1 MSVSTLRGDVDRL
14 AKDVADLDRKA
25 AEESARAI
33 KDHGQALR
41 VQSSVSRTTSASM
54 LQSKAREIQR
64 YEESANRREKKAAQ
78 HAQQAANKRRSLSAS
93 QNRLDQALK
102 SERDKDERDR
112 KRRRDEDLRHLHEL
126 ERKRETAMGTLGPQT
141 VAADVLGA
149 QADRVAADFEY
160 DVCLSF
166 AGEERPYVEMVAR
179 VLQDRGARVF
189 YDRDEV
195 ETLWGKDLVEH
206 FDYIYRS
213 ASRYCVMFISE
224 AYASK
229 AWTRHERR
237 SALARAL
244 VEEDE
249 YVLPARFDDTELP
262 GLPPTTGYVDLRQYA
277 PATLGEFVLGKLK
290 LTDSDLPSSD
300 ASASDDEEPEV
311 PRTSGSAPSSS

>member
-14 AKDVADLDRKA
+14 AKDVAALEGKA
-25 AEESARAI
+25 ANESAAAI
-33 KDHGQALR
+33 KDRGQALR
-41 VQSSVSRTTSASM
+41 VQNSISRTTSASM
-54 LQSKAREIQR
+54 LKSKAREIQR
-64 YEESANRREKKAAQ
+64 FEESANRHEQKAAQ
-78 HAQQAANKRRSLSAS
+78 HAQQAANKRRLLSAS

-102 SERDKDERDR
+102 SERDKEERDR
-112 KRRRDEDLRHLHEL
+112 KRRRDEDLRHLREL
-126 ERKRETAMGTLGPQT
+126 ERKRQTAIGTFGPQ
-141 VAADVLGA
+141 AAAVHVPRA
-149 QADRVAADFEY
+149 QDARVAADFEY

-166 AGEERPYVEMVAR
+166 AGEERPYVEMLAR
-179 VLQDRGARVF
+179 ALQDRGVRVF
-189 YDRDEV
+189 YDQDEV
-195 ETLWGKDLVEH
+195 EALWGKDLVEH

-277 PATLGEFVLGKLK
+277 PATLAEFVLGKLGLK
-290 LTDSDLPSSD
+290 DLGSPTSD
-300 ASASDDEEPEV
+300 ASASDDDE
-311 PRTSGSAPSSS
+311 SAKE

>member
-1 MSVSTLRGDVDRL
+1 MSVSTLRGEVDRL
-14 AKDVADLDRKA
+14 AKDVADLERKA
-25 AEESARAI
+25 ADESARAT

-41 VQSSVSRTTSASM
+41 VQSSVSRTTSPST
-54 LQSKAREIQR
+54 LQSKLREIQR
-64 YEESANRREKKAAQ
+64 YEGSASRHEQKAAQ
-78 HAQQAANKRRSLSAS
+78 HAQQAANKRRSLTTS
-93 QNRLDQALK
+93 QNRLEQALK
-102 SERDKDERDR
+102 TERDKEERDR
-112 KRRRDEDLRHLHEL
+112 RRQRDEDLRHLREL
-126 ERKRETAMGTLGPQT
+126 ERKRQTTMVMLGPQT
-141 VAADVLGA
+141 VAADVLAA
-149 QADRVAADFEY
+149 QGDRLAADFEY

-195 ETLWGKDLVEH
+195 QTLWGKDLVEH
-206 FDYIYRS
+206 FDHIYRS

-244 VEEDE
+244 VEENE

-277 PATLGEFVLGKLK
+277 PATLAEFVLGKLK
-290 LTDSDLPSSD
+290 LTDSDLPSSHS
-300 ASASDDEEPEV
+300 SASDIEEPEEE
-311 PRTSGSAPSSS
+311 SEPS